1 MPAGKSS
8 QEFVPIKEIRDGVV
22 VLKDG
27 TLRVAIMASSLNIA
41 LKSEDE
47 QRAILLQFQ
56 SFLNSLDFSVQI
68 FIQSRKLDIR
78 PYLALLEERQ
88 KEQESDLMRVQVAEY
103 IEFIKKFI
111 ETTNIMTKT
120 FFVIVPYSPFK
131 VTGEGKMLSKFFP
144 TKKKESVQETE
155 TFEEHRT
162 QLEQRASVVKQGLAS
177 AGIRTIDLG
186 TEELVELFYKIF
198 NPGEL
203 EKPLSVSAQK
213 NQKNTEQKKF
223 SV

>member
-1 MPAGKSS
+1 MTSQSS
-8 QEFVPIKEIRDGVV
+8 QSFVPIKEIRDGVI

-27 TLRVAIMASSLNIA
+27 SMRLIIMASSLNIA

-47 QRAILLQFQ
+47 QKAILLQFQ
-56 SFLNSLDFSVQI
+56 NFLNSLDFSVQF

-88 KEQESDLMRVQVAEY
+88 KEQQSDLMKTQVAEY
-103 IEFIKKFI
+103 IDFITKFT
-111 ETTNIMTKT
+111 ESTSIMTKA
-120 FFVIVPYSPFK
+120 FFVVIPYSLPVLGGETSGLSRFLPFA
-131 VTGEGKMLSKFFP
+131 
-144 TKKKESVQETE
+144 KKETKESRLEA
-155 TFEEHRT
+155 FEESRT

-177 AGIRTIDLG
+177 SGVRAIPLG

-203 EKPLSVSAQK
+203 EKPMMLNKTRS
-213 NQKNTEQKKF
+213 
-223 SV
+223 

>member
-1 MPAGKSS
+1 MASGKSS
-8 QEFVPIKEIRDGVV
+8 QEFVPIKEIRDGVI

-27 TLRVAIMASSLNIA
+27 TLRVAVMASSLNIA

-47 QRAILLQFQ
+47 QQAILLQFQ
-56 SFLNSLDFSVQI
+56 NFLNSLDFSVQL

-88 KEQESDLMRVQVAEY
+88 KEQESDLMRIQVAEY

-120 FFVIVPYSPFK
+120 FFVIVPYSPFA
-131 VTGEGKMLSKFFP
+131 VTGEGKTLSKFFP
-144 TKKKESVQETE
+144 KKKDVSAQEIE

-177 AGIRTIDLG
+177 SGIRTVDLG

-203 EKPLSVSAQK
+203 EKPVAAQK
-213 NQKNTEQKKF
+213 NEALG
-223 SV
+223 VRL